1 MGPLQRNLS
10 VETGG
15 RLLEAAFA
23 LGVNFVD
30 TAESYANYV
39 HLRWALDRGWSERVH
54 IASKSYAVTAEQ
66 MERSVQGALKALGR
80 PYIDIFLLH
89 EQESGLTLKGHA
101 QALQYLWRVKEQ
113 GLVRAV
119 GISTHAVAGVR
130 AAALHP
136 LVEVIHPLFN
146 QAGIGIIGGGAPE
159 MLEAIRFAHLMGKGI
174 YGMKALAGGH
184 LYQDVPTAL
193 QYVLAVPE
201 LASVAVGMQNEA
213 ELSANLSLFA
223 GQPVPD
229 ELQHALRR
237 QPRQLHV
244 EDWCVGCGT
253 CLSACKSGALSLMAG
268 RVQVDETRC
277 LFCGYCGRVC
287 PDFCLK
293 VI

>member
-30 TAESYANYV
+30 TAESYANYP
-39 HLRWALDRGWSERVH
+39 HLRWALDRGWSDRVYV
-54 IASKSYAVTAEQ
+54 ASKSYAVTADQ
-66 MERSVQGALKALGR
+66 MERSVSQALRALGR
-80 PYIDIFLLH
+80 QYIDIFLLH
-89 EQESGLTLKGHA
+89 EQESGLTLKGHE
-101 QALQYLWRVKEQ
+101 QALQYLWRAKEQ

-119 GISTHAVAGVR
+119 GISTHAVACVR
-130 AAALHP
+130 SAALHP

-146 QAGIGIIGGGAPE
+146 RVGLGIVGGGAAE
-159 MLEAIRFAHLMGKGI
+159 MLAAIQFAHQMGKGI

-184 LYQDVPTAL
+184 LFQDVPTAL
-193 QYVLAVPE
+193 QFVLDVPE
-201 LASVAVGMQNEA
+201 LAAVAVGMQSEA
-213 ELSANLSLFA
+213 ELLANLSLFA

-229 ELQHALRR
+229 ELQSVLCR

-244 EDWCVGCGT
+244 EDWCTGCGT
-253 CLSACKSGALSLMAG
+253 CLSACKSGALRIVDG
-268 RVQVDETRC
+268 RVQVDDTRC